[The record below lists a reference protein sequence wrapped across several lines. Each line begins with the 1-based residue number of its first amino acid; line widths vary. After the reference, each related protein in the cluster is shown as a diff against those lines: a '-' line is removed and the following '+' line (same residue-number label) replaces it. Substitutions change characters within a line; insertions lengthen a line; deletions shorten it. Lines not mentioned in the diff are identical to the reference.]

1 MKFLTRKTHA
11 DEDSHSDRFQK
22 PATGSTGH
30 IRGMT
35 SGASIP
41 TSTRRARCTVSIP

>member
-22 PATGSTGH
+22 PATGSTGL
-30 IRGMT
+30 T
-35 SGASIP
+35 SA
-41 TSTRRARCTVSIP
+41 A